1 MHWLRLNMDLSFY
14 EWRILFLFG
23 VVNMDWFFMNEEYYF
38 WLVML
43 YTLFFSCLLY
53 YEYWKVK
60 TILNIYIYIYI
71 YIERKKNFTFFLSG
85 RIRKILLIAIFSRP
99 SGKAWKK
106 GSNGTIPPSP
116 QNERGDLV
124 VLGLWRYVVRCS
136 VFFHWG
142 QT

>member
-1 MHWLRLNMDLSFY
+1 
-14 EWRILFLFG
+14 
-23 VVNMDWFFMNEEYYF
+23 MNEEYYF
-38 WLVML
+38 CLVLLIWIDFLWMKNIIFGWWCYIL
-43 YTLFFSCLLY
+43 SFLVAYYIMNIERSKLFWIY
-53 YEYWKVK
+53 
-60 TILNIYIYIYI
+60 IYIYIYI